1 MLENLGEISSH
12 GARTYGDRA
21 ALVIDERSFSF
32 NEIDRLACQLA
43 NGLKAKGVEPGDR
56 VTLYAQ
62 NCWEWVVSYHGIVK
76 TGAVVNPINMML
88 TPEEVGFVAND
99 CQAKAIVASAESGEG
114 LMDIQAD
121 TPLDHVVLFGDGL
134 PKGALSFNEM
144 LEAGADSFDTPSRD
158 REELSTIC
166 YTSGTTGHPKGAMQ
180 SHKAVISN
188 AALTA
193 MIHRRIHED
202 VVVSA
207 LPCAHVYGNVVMN
220 GAFLYGYTF
229 VLVPRFEETAVL
241 GAIQEHRATLYDG
254 VPTSYMMMLAHPDF
268 EKYDLSSITRL
279 TVGGQ
284 TIPVAKGQ
292 EVEER
297 FDAPLLELWGMTELA
312 GVGTGNAFYAENR
325 LGSIGAALPF
335 NACRV
340 VDVDDPSKTLPP
352 GEVGELMCKGPIV
365 MQGYFGNE
373 AGTREAIE
381 PDGWLHTGDLCS
393 MDEDGYYYVVD
404 RKKDMI
410 LTAGYNIYPAEIE
423 RVLATHPAV
432 AMSAVGRKPDEVKGE
447 VAKAYIVLKPA
458 ASAKEKEITD
468 FCREHLA
475 AYKVPRDVQFVADL
489 PKTSTGKIMRRELHT
504 LDS

>member
-1 MLENLGEISSH
+1 MLGSLGEISSH
-12 GARTYGDRA
+12 GARTFGDKA
-21 ALVIDERSFSF
+21 ALIVAGRSFSF
-32 NEIDRLACQLA
+32 TEIDRLACQLA

-62 NCWEWVVSYHGIVK
+62 NCWEWVVSYHGIAK
-76 TGAVVNPINMML
+76 TGAVVNPINVML
-88 TPEEVGFVAND
+88 TPEEVGYVATD
-99 CQAKAIVASAESGEG
+99 CQAKAIVAGAENGAG
-114 LMDIQAD
+114 LMDIKGD

-134 PKGALSFNEM
+134 PKGAVSFNEM
-144 LEAGADSFDTPSRD
+144 LEAGANTFDAPQRD
-158 REELSTIC
+158 REELSTIG

-180 SHKAVISN
+180 SHKAVITN

-202 VVVSA
+202 VAVSA

-220 GAFLYGYTF
+220 GALLYGYTF
-229 VLVPRFEETAVL
+229 VLVPRFEATAVL
-241 GAIQEHRATLYDG
+241 GAIQDNRATLYDG
-254 VPTSYMMMLAHPDF
+254 VPTSYMMMLADPEF
-268 EKYDLSSITRL
+268 GKYDLSSLTRL

-284 TIPVAKGQ
+284 TIPVATGQ
-292 EVEER
+292 EVEAR

-312 GVGTGNAFYAENR
+312 GLGTGNAFYAENR

-335 NACRV
+335 TECRV
-340 VDVDDPSKTLPP
+340 ADVDDASKTLPA

-373 AGTREAIE
+373 AATAETIE
-381 PDGWLHTGDLCS
+381 PDGWLHTGDLCKL
-393 MDEDGYYYVVD
+393 DEDGYYYVVD

-423 RVLATHPAV
+423 RVLAAHPAV
-432 AMSAVGRKPDEVKGE
+432 AMSAVGRKPDQVKGE
-447 VAKAYIVLKPA
+447 IAKAYIVLRPDA
-458 ASAKEKEITD
+458 EANEQEITD

-475 AYKVPRDVQFVADL
+475 AYKVPREVQFVADL